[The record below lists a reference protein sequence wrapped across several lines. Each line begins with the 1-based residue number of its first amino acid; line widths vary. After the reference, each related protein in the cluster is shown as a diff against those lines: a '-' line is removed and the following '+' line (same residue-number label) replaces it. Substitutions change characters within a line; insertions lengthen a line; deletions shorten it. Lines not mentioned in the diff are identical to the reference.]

1 MDQDDSE
8 ISSLVRSAQAGDQYA
23 LEGLIATYLPLIY
36 NIVGRSMNGHP
47 DVDDVVQETMYRA
60 LQNLGGL
67 REPSRFR
74 SWLVAIAMNQVR
86 QRWTERQKTATP
98 IEYLAEVP
106 DPMGDFVNLTIL
118 QLGLTGQRQEVAE
131 ATRWLDDDDR
141 YLLALW
147 WQEVGGRLTRAE
159 IATVLD
165 VTPQHAAVRIQ
176 RMKSSLDTGRVVV
189 RALSIEPRCSELSS
203 LLSVWDDRP
212 APVWRKRI
220 VRHARACSACSG
232 HWSNLVP
239 AEGLLVGVA
248 LVAPLFGYNVSS
260 WLPDLVA
267 MAANTSS
274 ASGSAVAAQFSVAA
288 DVHHPLDSAEVPFSA
303 AISHPA
309 DQSSAAPRGRL
320 RKRAIA
326 GGTVVIACV
335 LLVLL
340 WPSSTPTAPKPSSAP
355 SHHHTQPQHA
365 ASSSPSAD
373 IEPSRTS
380 VPTPPPSRSALPTP
394 TTPTRSPSLS
404 HTPEQQ
410 LTRLINARRLEAGC
424 AALRTDPRLSTS
436 ARDHAQDM
444 VKRSYFD
451 HVDTEGHN
459 PDHRMRSAG
468 YPVGLWA
475 ENLDR
480 GTANPETVV
489 NDWMDGS
496 IHQQNML
503 DCRYKDT
510 GVAAVAGPN
519 GMIWVQTLSS
529 PLTSA
534 DWQG

>member
-1 MDQDDSE
+1 MYQGDSD

-36 NIVGRSMNGHP
+36 NIVGRCMNGHP

-74 SWLVAIAMNQVR
+74 SWLVAIAMNQVLG
-86 QRWTERQKTATP
+86 RWTERQKAATP
-98 IEYLAEVP
+98 LEYLAEVP

-147 WQEVGGRLTRAE
+147 WQEVAGRLTRSE

-165 VTPQHAAVRIQ
+165 VTPRHAAVRIQ

-189 RALSIEPRCSELSS
+189 RALGLEPRCSELSS
-203 LLSVWDDRP
+203 LLSVWDGRP

-220 VRHARACSACSG
+220 VRHVRTCSACSG

-260 WLPDLVA
+260 WLPDLIA
-267 MAANTSS
+267 MAANASS
-274 ASGSAVAAQFSVAA
+274 APGGAVTPQSPAAS
-288 DVHHPLDSAEVPFSA
+288 DSHHPLDSAEAPVSA
-303 AISHPA
+303 TTSHPA
-309 DQSSAAPRGRL
+309 DQSPAAPRGRL
-320 RKRAIA
+320 RNRAIP
-326 GGTVVIACV
+326 GGAVIIGCI
-335 LLVLL
+335 LLVFL

-355 SHHHTQPQHA
+355 SHDQPQPHDA
-365 ASSSPSAD
+365 ASSSPPPD
-373 IEPSRTS
+373 VEPSHTS
-380 VPTPPPSRSALPTP
+380 MPSPSPSRSARPAP
-394 TTPTRSPSLS
+394 TTPTRLPSLPN
-404 HTPEQQ
+404 TPEQQ
-410 LTRLINARRLEAGC
+410 LTGLVNARRLEAGC
-424 AALRTDPRLSTS
+424 AALRTDPRLSTA
-436 ARDHAQDM
+436 ARNHAQDM
-444 VKRSYFD
+444 VKRAYFD
-451 HVDTEGHN
+451 HADAEGHN
-459 PDHRMRSAG
+459 PDHRMRRAG

-480 GTANPETVV
+480 DTTNPETVV
-489 NDWMDGS
+489 NNWMDGS

-510 GVAAVAGPN
+510 GVAAVA
-519 GMIWVQTLSS
+519 
-529 PLTSA
+529 
-534 DWQG
+534 

>member
-1 MDQDDSE
+1 MYQDDSD

-23 LEGLIATYLPLIY
+23 LEDLITTYLPLIY

-67 REPSRFR
+67 REPSRIR

-98 IEYLAEVP
+98 IEHLAEVP

-131 ATRWLDDDDR
+131 ATRWLEDDDR

-147 WQEVGGRLTRAE
+147 WQEVGGQLTRSE

-189 RALSIEPRCSELSS
+189 RALSIEPRCPELSS
-203 LLSVWDDRP
+203 LLSVWDGRP

-220 VRHARACSACSG
+220 VRHARACSACSR

-260 WLPDLVA
+260 WLPGLIE
-267 MAANTSS
+267 MAVN
-274 ASGSAVAAQFSVAA
+274 ASGAPGSAVTAQFPVAS
-288 DVHHPLDSAEVPFSA
+288 DSHHPLGSAEVPFSA
-303 AISHPA
+303 VTSHPV
-309 DQSSAAPRGRL
+309 DQPSAAPRGRL

-326 GGTVVIACV
+326 GGTVVIGCII
-335 LLVLL
+335 LVLL
-340 WPSSTPTAPKPSSAP
+340 WPSNTPTAPKPSSAP
-355 SHHHTQPQHA
+355 SHDQPQPQDA
-365 ASSSPSAD
+365 ASSSPSVGV
-373 IEPSRTS
+373 EPSRTS
-380 VPTPPPSRSALPTP
+380 VPSPPPSRSAIPTP
-394 TTPTRSPSLS
+394 ATPTRSPSPPR
-404 HTPEQQ
+404 TPEQQ
-410 LTRLINARRLEAGC
+410 LIGLVNARRLEAGC
-424 AALRTDPRLSTS
+424 AALRTDPRLSTAAHNH
-436 ARDHAQDM
+436 ARDM

-489 NDWMDGS
+489 NDWMDGA

-519 GMIWVQTLSS
+519 GMIWVQALSS
-529 PLTSA
+529 PS
-534 DWQG
+534 